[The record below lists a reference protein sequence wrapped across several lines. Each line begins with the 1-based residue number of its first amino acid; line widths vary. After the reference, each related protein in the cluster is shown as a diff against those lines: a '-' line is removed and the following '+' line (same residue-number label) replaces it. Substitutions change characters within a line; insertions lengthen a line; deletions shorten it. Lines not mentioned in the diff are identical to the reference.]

1 MGQSQ
6 IQIPA
11 TFTKYDTESDLP
23 KDVRHLMSHARQIR
37 LQAYAPYSSFLVGVA
52 MLLDNGKI
60 ILGIIKKTHH
70 FHRDHVQSAPQF
82 IMLVLNIQVLRFKK
96 CAL

>member
-23 KDVRHLMSHARQIR
+23 KDVRHLVSHARQIR
-37 LQAYAPYSSFLVGVA
+37 LQAYAPY
-52 MLLDNGKI
+52 
-60 ILGIIKKTHH
+60 
-70 FHRDHVQSAPQF
+70 
-82 IMLVLNIQVLRFKK
+82 
-96 CAL
+96 